1 MKTTSN
7 ILPALL
13 YHLYRPRVGKGM
25 AKEVMPK
32 HPSQFRQKKNLSA
45 RKTVSVKGL
54 MEGVAVIG
62 MGMEVISDRIS
73 KD

>member
-13 YHLYRPRVGKGM
+13 YHLHRPRAGKEM
-25 AKEVMPK
+25 AKGVMPK
-32 HPSQFRQKKNLSA
+32 QPSQFRQKKSLST

-54 MEGVAVIG
+54 MEGIAVIG
-62 MGMEVISDRIS
+62 MRMEVISDRMS

>member
-13 YHLYRPRVGKGM
+13 YHLHRPRVGKEM

-32 HPSQFRQKKNLSA
+32 HPSQFRQQKSLST

-54 MEGVAVIG
+54 MESVAVIG